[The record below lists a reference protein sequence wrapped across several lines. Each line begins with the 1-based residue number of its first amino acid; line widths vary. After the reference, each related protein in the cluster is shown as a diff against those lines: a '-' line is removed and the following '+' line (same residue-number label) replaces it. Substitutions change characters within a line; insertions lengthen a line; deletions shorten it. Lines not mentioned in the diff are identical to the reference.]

1 MSRELYEMAWQ
12 HGEFKDSPDDDE
24 TMDWAAAR
32 IRELEAQLAAAQER
46 NTVLQS
52 EHLDHVNALHQQLTA
67 AQDKLTTI
75 TRGDFDQFCAYCG
88 WTTPKGSNAQWEE
101 LEKHVMGCP
110 KHPLGEALRENAQL
124 KEMLAQACND
134 LAAAQERN
142 TKLQSEH
149 LDHVYALHEQLTAAN
164 AEIERGLWDAINN
177 PPEQEDTDEL
187 VIIDRLDDNY
197 IIYPERK
204 QEAADDHQ

>member
-1 MSRELYEMAWQ
+1 
-12 HGEFKDSPDDDE
+12 
-24 TMDWAAAR
+24 
-32 IRELEAQLAAAQER
+32 
-46 NTVLQS
+46 LQS
-52 EHLDHVNALHQQLTA
+52 EHLDHVNALHEQLTA
-67 AQDKLTTI
+67 MTAERDSETRWAKQYSDEADELRQQLAAAQESTLGPWFLTQGLCTLDAIADHII
-75 TRGDFDQFCAYCG
+75 TLQR
-88 WTTPKGSNAQWEE
+88 
-101 LEKHVMGCP
+101 
-110 KHPLGEALRENAQL
+110 QL
-124 KEMLAQACND
+124 T
-134 LAAAQERN
+134 AAQERN

-204 QEAADDHQ
+204 QDAADDHQ